1 MLMQLRLAF
10 GYIETLMPPFRLD
23 VEKLPSSTEA
33 LTIYTASG
41 KLSIET
47 VNEFLPRLRAE
58 SAQRVILDLNGV
70 SFLDSAGVGALVSI
84 FVSRRSQGKE
94 FGLASL
100 QAQAQ
105 AVVTV
110 AGLQNLLPIYKSV
123 EEASAK
129 KA

>member
-1 MLMQLRLAF
+1 MLMQPRLAF
-10 GYIETLMPPFRLD
+10 GYIQMLMPPFRLD

-33 LTIYTASG
+33 LTIYTATG

-58 SAQRVILDLNGV
+58 SAQKVILDLNGV

-94 FGLASL
+94 FGLAAL

-123 EEASAK
+123 EDASAK
-129 KA
+129 KG

>member
-10 GYIETLMPPFRLD
+10 GYIQTLMPPFRLD

-123 EEASAK
+123 EDASAK